1 LPATAAVALPPWKL
15 VRKESKGYVV
25 QSIDMRH
32 GGMKGEARR
41 AYFEEPRV
49 RKFAPY
55 GVV

>member
-1 LPATAAVALPPWKL
+1 M
-15 VRKESKGYVV
+15 RKESKGYVV

>member
-1 LPATAAVALPPWKL
+1 
-15 VRKESKGYVV
+15 
-25 QSIDMRH
+25 MRH

-55 GVV
+55 GVVWENSGVLVRSTYAATYAHTSAGQ